1 MPHYVHDAIRAAD
14 NPRPYIRIRWIA
26 VHLQRRGPRER
37 AVRRTAHVD
46 VVIVRVDP
54 GDKHVAG
61 LVDGRRREQVSHST
75 AGTRRCPVMDERN
88 PGLLHGIDVTRDH
101 VDVIAPDA
109 REVQVAT
116 DRIELRLSAGGPGPL
131 ARWADALAKSE

>member
-37 AVRRTAHVD
+37 AVRRAAQVD

-54 GDKHVAG
+54 GDKHIAG
-61 LVDGRRREQVSHST
+61 LVDGRRREQVYHST
-75 AGTRRCPVMDERN
+75 AGTGRSPVMEERK
-88 PGLLHGIDVTRDH
+88 PGPLHGIDVTRDQ
-101 VDVIAPDA
+101 VAVIAPDP
-109 REVQVAT
+109 R
-116 DRIELRLSAGGPGPL
+116 
-131 ARWADALAKSE
+131 